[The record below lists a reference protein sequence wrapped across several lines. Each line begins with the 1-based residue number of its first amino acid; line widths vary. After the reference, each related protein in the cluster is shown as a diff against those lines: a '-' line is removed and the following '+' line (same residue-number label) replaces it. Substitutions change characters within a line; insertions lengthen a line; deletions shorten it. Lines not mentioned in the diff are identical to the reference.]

1 MTSQIKS
8 DATARI
14 CAMII
19 HINRPLERAGFTS
32 ISDIHIL
39 LKNHIAHTLAW
50 NMPSVTVRQIHRYQ
64 RGICDNISRMN
75 FSPITD
81 DLFIG
86 RTPSTVDYNHLREL
100 GVKLV
105 INMRVE
111 YRPRKDFHPSPI
123 QFLWLPTF
131 DSPLLPI
138 PIRALRRGAQA
149 ALETIQNG
157 GKVYAHCAGG
167 VHRGVAMGACILIA
181 QGHDPQA
188 AMDLIKEKRPQAD
201 PFAFYIRPRILKFA
215 SQWQIG

>member
-1 MTSQIKS
+1 M
-8 DATARI
+8 D
-14 CAMII
+14 
-19 HINRPLERAGFTS
+19 
-32 ISDIHIL
+32 
-39 LKNHIAHTLAW
+39 
-50 NMPSVTVRQIHRYQ
+50 
-64 RGICDNISRMN
+64 
-75 FSPITD
+75 FSPITN

-111 YRPRKDFHPSPI
+111 YRPRRDVYSDPI

-131 DSPLLPI
+131 DSPLVPI
-138 PIRALRRGAQA
+138 SIKSLKCGAKA

-167 VHRGVAMGACILIA
+167 VHRGVTMGACILVA
-181 QGHDPQA
+181 QGHDPHE
-188 AMDLIKEKRPQAD
+188 AMNLIKEKRPIAD

-215 SQWQIG
+215 SQWQSG